1 MYSYNTV
8 TRLILPLT
16 VQDALAPVKLNRWGL
31 PEVDP
36 STMTTDVPGVFC
48 GGDVA
53 GVAETTVES
62 VNDGKT
68 AAWNIH
74 KYLQVTLPALLMAM
88 IFPWIICV
96 GTEQKEEKYHRFPFT
111 VTLEASFPHV
121 HFGSKISYEETENF
135 L

>member
-1 MYSYNTV
+1 M
-8 TRLILPLT
+8 LLPLT
-16 VQDALAPVKLNRWGL
+16 VQDALAPVTLNRWGL

-36 STMTTDVPGVFC
+36 ASMATNVPGVFC

-74 KYLQVTLPALLMAM
+74 KYLQVIHL
-88 IFPWIICV
+88 CR
-96 GTEQKEEKYHRFPFT
+96 Q
-111 VTLEASFPHV
+111 
-121 HFGSKISYEETENF
+121 
-135 L
+135 

>member
-1 MYSYNTV
+1 M
-8 TRLILPLT
+8 ILSLA

-31 PEVDP
+31 PEVDAT
-36 STMTTDVPGVFC
+36 SMTTNLPGVFC

-74 KYLQVTLPALLMAM
+74 KYLQVMHLALVL
-88 IFPWIICV
+88 V
-96 GTEQKEEKYHRFPFT
+96 N
-111 VTLEASFPHV
+111 EA
-121 HFGSKISYEETENF
+121 F